1 MKIYDITG
9 PVREGIWKYGDM
21 YPDYR
26 PVGASAE
33 PGKCF
38 FEIFDGFNS
47 QTGTYLETAAHITGF
62 VEAISE
68 KNALKLTYL
77 LVPMEKSKR
86 DVLLP
91 VLNQWLELVQ
101 GALSCRAGL
110 PAVSQMARNLSLSR
124 TPQELMKIAGHL
136 KKAIEY
142 TQSNVSTAAVC
153 GFLEW
158 ALR

>member
-1 MKIYDITG
+1 
-9 PVREGIWKYGDM
+9 
-21 YPDYR
+21 
-26 PVGASAE
+26 
-33 PGKCF
+33 
-38 FEIFDGFNS
+38 
-47 QTGTYLETAAHITGF
+47 
-62 VEAISE
+62 
-68 KNALKLTYL
+68 
-77 LVPMEKSKR
+77 MEKSKR